1 MSTALIVVI
10 AVVVLLVIWVIST
23 QRKLVSRDE
32 KCRNSMS
39 QIGVQQNSRWDAISS
54 LADLTRS
61 YSEYEYKTLKDV
73 IAQRRELNGGSSA
86 SEAQKQENLIGS
98 ALASI
103 RMVAEQ
109 YPQLKANE
117 SYAKTMES
125 VNTYEN
131 NVRMARMVYNDSVT
145 IYNKTVR
152 QFPDSIVAGML
163 KFTIKDYL
171 QEPEGKTEMP
181 KINI

>member
-1 MSTALIVVI
+1 M
-10 AVVVLLVIWVIST
+10 
-23 QRKLVSRDE
+23 
-32 KCRNSMS
+32 
-39 QIGVQQNSRWDAISS
+39 
-54 LADLTRS
+54 
-61 YSEYEYKTLKDV
+61 
-73 IAQRRELNGGSSA
+73 
-86 SEAQKQENLIGS
+86 QENLIGS
-98 ALASI
+98 ALAGI

-163 KFTIKDYL
+163 KFSIKDYL